1 MRGFRGYARHPGLGA
16 IAAQQGATIPTPT
29 PNIDAQRYIEGRRM
43 FYIYQTPNIAS
54 IAAAASTTN
63 TIQFD
68 IDSVFCWMRT
78 NVFVDIAGAVQ
89 TPSSLVVPL
98 VTLQVT
104 DTGSGTNFFNNPIP
118 IGSIAGSG
126 QLPFVLTTPQF
137 VQPAASLQF
146 AYANFS
152 AATTYANLRL
162 QLIGFKVYGS
172 QPPAQLG

>member
-1 MRGFRGYARHPGLGA
+1 MRGFRGYPPRYMGLGA
-16 IAAQQGATIPTPT
+16 AAVANAVAPTPT

-98 VTLQVT
+98 TTLQIT
-104 DTGSGTNFFNNPIP
+104 DTGSGTFR
-118 IGSIAGSG
+118 SAGPTTTGKTVAG
-126 QLPFVLTTPQF
+126 QGTSSTT
-137 VQPAASLQF
+137 
-146 AYANFS
+146 
-152 AATTYANLRL
+152 R
-162 QLIGFKVYGS
+162 
-172 QPPAQLG
+172 